1 MRRKRDEESFQI
13 IKQVF
18 DKHRERVG
26 IRQIKMILKNDQDI
40 TMSKGKIERIKK
52 KYNLKTKIRVNRWF
66 AKKIAKAE
74 HEHKTCSNVLNRA
87 FTRKKADEV
96 YSTDITQISYGRKKK
111 AYLAVFKD
119 LGTKEIVSYALSERP
134 DLLLVQSALEVAL
147 KKLTKKQKKQLMI
160 HSDQGMHFTHKTF
173 REKLSTNG
181 VTQSMSRRG
190 NCYDNAPVESFFGYL
205 KDHLDLKK
213 CHYYL
218 ELEDMVTRQIDY
230 YNKRRPQEGLKKMP
244 PSLYRRHLKSIQGL

>member
-1 MRRKRDEESFQI
+1 
-13 IKQVF
+13 
-18 DKHRERVG
+18 
-26 IRQIKMILKNDQDI
+26 MILKNDQDI

-74 HEHKTCSNVLNRA
+74 HEHRTCPNVLNRE
-87 FTRKKADEV
+87 FKRKKADEV

-119 LGTKEIVSYALSERP
+119 LATKEIVSYSLSERP
-134 DLLLVQSALEVAL
+134 DLFLVQSALGDAL
-147 KKLTKKQKKQLMI
+147 KKLTKDQKKNLMI
-160 HSDQGMHFTHKTF
+160 HSDQGMHFTHKVF
-173 REKLSTNG
+173 RENLANNG

-213 CHYYL
+213 CHYYQ
-218 ELEDMVTRQIDY
+218 ELEDMVTKQIDY
-230 YNKRRPQEGLKKMP
+230 YNKKRPQEGLKKMP
-244 PSLYRRHLKSIQGL
+244 PILYRRHLKSIQGL